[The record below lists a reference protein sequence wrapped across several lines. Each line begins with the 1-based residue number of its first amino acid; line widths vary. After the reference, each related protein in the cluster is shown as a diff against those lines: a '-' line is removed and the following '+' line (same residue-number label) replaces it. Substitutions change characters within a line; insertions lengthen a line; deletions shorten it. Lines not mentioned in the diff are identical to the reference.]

1 MEGNKQRQPESTMET
16 NNNGITNTP
25 ESNTSPQLPKC
36 MQKLCELLSEDP
48 YPTDFQ
54 ITILR
59 VDDDDD
65 DAATDESDDKFV
77 PLFIKDG
84 THLGFHAGDLPRFV
98 GIVRKFYYD
107 LRQKRRLGAFGDTV
121 DSSFSSKI
129 FDELVMASTTCLL
142 LCCPDHS
149 TAWADR
155 KRVLECNADSIID
168 DMICNETRFGNLL
181 FTQHSKAPSSW
192 SHRRWIHQRR
202 RNYNYSE
209 HVIDAN
215 ASIMNQYTACERF
228 LDYVKSEVEI
238 CDRVASS
245 FPKNYYAWTYRI
257 VVVRDFVRNICDL
270 SDKRCIVLGFKLL
283 QNEIKII
290 ENKWLTRH
298 VSDHSASHYG
308 TMVLR
313 LLVDLNFNSLSF
325 CTESIRSMLKYVFGR
340 IEFIRPIIASFPS
353 HEVLWKYRRMNIST
367 YMYLLD
373 QLLDQCLSGEAK
385 DELND
390 LGFLIND
397 IGIKTEIYNN
407 FSSEIKMS
415 LCCFDNFESSMTARK
430 GILDAAELN
439 HARINSYTYLFWLSA
454 LLQASTATN
463 KYLMGIG
470 NGDLS
475 RLLEVKEYLVDLT
488 DKRLI
493 NHNFFRKSK
502 SIGIGEIAIQ
512 SKNEKDY

>member
-1 MEGNKQRQPESTMET
+1 MET
-16 NNNGITNTP
+16 NNNSITNTP

-65 DAATDESDDKFV
+65 DDASESEDKFV

-84 THLGFHAGDLPRFV
+84 THLGIHAGDLPRFV
-98 GIVRKFYYD
+98 GIVRKFYYG
-107 LRQKRRLGAFGDTV
+107 LRQKRRLGAFGDTA
-121 DSSFSSKI
+121 DSSFSSKT

-155 KRVLECNADSIID
+155 KRVLECNAGSNIQ

-202 RNYNYSE
+202 RNYYRE
-209 HVIDAN
+209 HVNDASAN
-215 ASIMNQYTACERF
+215 IMIQYTARERF

-257 VVVRDFVRNICDL
+257 VVVRDFVHNICDL
-270 SDKRCIVLGFKLL
+270 SDNQCIVLGFKLL

-313 LLVDLNFNSLSF
+313 LFVDLNINSLSF
-325 CTESIRSMLKYVFGR
+325 CTESIRSMLEYVFGR

-373 QLLDQCLSGEAK
+373 RLLDQCLSGEAENEVK
-385 DELND
+385 NAR
-390 LGFLIND
+390 FLVND

-407 FSSEIKMS
+407 FSSEIRMS
-415 LCCFDNFESSMTARK
+415 LSCFENFESFTTAGK
-430 GILDAAELN
+430 GIVDAAELN
-439 HARINSYTYLFWLSA
+439 HSRINSYTYLFWLRA

-470 NGDLS
+470 SGDLS
-475 RLLEVKEYLVDLT
+475 PLLEVKENLIDLT

-502 SIGIGEIAIQ
+502 SIGIGAIAIQ
-512 SKNEKDY
+512 SKNDREY